1 MLTEVEMRRLSLIL
15 AQCLLVLLSACA
27 SPQPPS
33 APPPSLF
40 ADADFGAPVEP
51 VGSAGL
57 FTLSPAMRAYLK
69 SSSFSV
75 QLRDNGLEHGLL
87 NALYSK
93 SDLQLEYDSSR
104 TRTAAETYA
113 ARSGNCLSLVIM
125 TAAFAKELGMT
136 VRYQSVQMEESW
148 SHAGDLYLVS
158 SHVNIVL
165 GHHPRAAFDD
175 SANRELVVDF
185 VPSKDAAHFH
195 ARPLEEE
202 DIVSQFMNN
211 RAVETLMD
219 DHINDAYWWARAA
232 IKTRATNAAA
242 YNTLGVI
249 YQRRGK
255 LALAERSYRIALD
268 HEPENVVVMQNL
280 GPMLAQM
287 GRTAEAQELA
297 RRAAR
302 IQPTPPFHYFDQG
315 MVALQDG
322 NYGAARDLF
331 EREVK
336 RAPDSDEFHFWLAV
350 TLLRMGEASAAR
362 EQLALAV
369 DTSTRADTRQLY
381 SAKLT
386 HLRQLAA
393 ATGSHLR

>member
-1 MLTEVEMRRLSLIL
+1 MRRLSLVL
-15 AQCLLVLLSACA
+15 AQCLLVLLAGCA
-27 SPQPPS
+27 STHAPPA

-40 ADADFGAPVEP
+40 ADSGFGPPSEP

-57 FTLSPAMRAYLK
+57 FTLSPAMKAYLK
-69 SSSFSV
+69 SPAFAMH
-75 QLRDNGLEHGLL
+75 LRDGGMENGLL

-136 VRYQSVQMEESW
+136 VRYQSVEIEESW
-148 SHAGDLYLVS
+148 SRSSGLYLVS

-165 GHHPRAAFDD
+165 GHRPRAAFDD

-195 ARPLEEE
+195 ARQLEEA
-202 DIVSQFMNN
+202 DIVSLFMNN
-211 RAVETLMD
+211 RAVETLMQGHLD
-219 DHINDAYWWARAA
+219 DAYWWARGA
-232 IKTRATNAAA
+232 IETRPANAAA

-249 YQRRGK
+249 YQRHGK
-255 LALAERSYRIALD
+255 LALAERAYRTALE
-268 HEPENVVVMQNL
+268 HEPENIVVMQNL

-287 GRTAEAQELA
+287 GRTAEAQQLA
-297 RRAAR
+297 QRAAK
-302 IQPTPPFHYFDQG
+302 IEPTPPFHYFDQG
-315 MVALQDG
+315 MVALQGG
-322 NYGAARDLF
+322 NYGAAKDMF

-336 RAPDSDEFHFWLAV
+336 RAPDYDEFHFWLAV
-350 TLLRMGEASAAR
+350 ALLRMGEAREAR

-393 ATGSHLR
+393 STGSHLR

>member
-1 MLTEVEMRRLSLIL
+1 MRRLSLVL

-27 SPQPPS
+27 STQAPPA
-33 APPPSLF
+33 APPPVLF
-40 ADADFGAPVEP
+40 ADADFGPPSEP
-51 VGSAGL
+51 VGNAGL
-57 FTLSPAMRAYLK
+57 FTLSPAMTAYLK
-69 SSSFSV
+69 SPAFSAH
-75 QLRDNGLEHGLL
+75 LRNDGPENGLLD
-87 NALYSK
+87 ALYSK
-93 SDLQLEYDSSR
+93 TDLKLEYDSSR

-113 ARSGNCLSLVIM
+113 ARAGNCLSLVIM

-136 VRYQSVQMEESW
+136 VHYQSVEVEESW
-148 SHAGDLYLVS
+148 SRSNGLYLVS

-165 GHHPRAAFDD
+165 GHRPRAAFDA
-175 SANRELVVDF
+175 SADHALVVDF

-195 ARPLEEE
+195 ARPLEQE
-202 DIVSQFMNN
+202 DIVALFMNN
-211 RAVETLMD
+211 RAVETLMQGRLD
-219 DHINDAYWWARAA
+219 DAYWWARGA
-232 IKTRATNAAA
+232 IETRPAIAAA

-255 LALAERSYRIALD
+255 LALAERAYRSALE
-268 HEPENVVVMQNL
+268 HEPENIVVMQNL

-287 GRTAEAQELA
+287 GREAEARDLA
-297 RRAAR
+297 QRAAK

-315 MVALQDG
+315 MVALQGG

-336 RAPDSDEFHFWLAV
+336 RAPDYDEFHFWLAV
-350 TLLRMGEASAAR
+350 TLLRMGEAREAR

-369 DTSTRADTRQLY
+369 DTSTRDDTRQLY

-393 ATGSHLR
+393 ATGSRIR

>member
-1 MLTEVEMRRLSLIL
+1 MRRLSLIL

-27 SPQPPS
+27 STQPPPA

-40 ADADFGAPVEP
+40 ADADFGPPSEP
-51 VGSAGL
+51 VGGADL

-69 SSSFSV
+69 SPAFNTR
-75 QLRDNGLEHGLL
+75 LRDAGLEHGLL

-93 SDLQLEYDSSR
+93 TDLQLEYDSSR

-136 VRYQSVQMEESW
+136 VRYQNVEVEESW
-148 SHAGDLYLVS
+148 SRSGGLYLVS

-165 GHHPRAAFDD
+165 GHRPRAAFDS
-175 SANRELVVDF
+175 SANQELVVDF
-185 VPSKDAAHFH
+185 VPSKDAGHFH
-195 ARPLEEE
+195 ARQLEEQ
-202 DIVSQFMNN
+202 DIVAQFMNN
-211 RAVETLMD
+211 RAVETLMQGKL
-219 DHINDAYWWARAA
+219 NDAYWWARAA
-232 IKTRATNAAA
+232 VEARPANAAA

-249 YQRRGK
+249 YQRHGK
-255 LALAERSYRIALD
+255 LALAERAYRIALE
-268 HEPENVVVMQNL
+268 HEPENIVVLQNL

-287 GRTAEAQELA
+287 GRKAEAQVLA
-297 RRAAR
+297 QRAAK
-302 IQPTPPFHYFDQG
+302 IEPTPPFHYFDQG
-315 MVALQDG
+315 MVALQGG

-336 RAPDSDEFHFWLAV
+336 RAPDYDEFHFWLAV
-350 TLLRMGEASAAR
+350 ALLRMGEAKEAR

-369 DTSTRADTRQLY
+369 DTSTRNDTRQLY

-393 ATGSHLR
+393 STGSHIR